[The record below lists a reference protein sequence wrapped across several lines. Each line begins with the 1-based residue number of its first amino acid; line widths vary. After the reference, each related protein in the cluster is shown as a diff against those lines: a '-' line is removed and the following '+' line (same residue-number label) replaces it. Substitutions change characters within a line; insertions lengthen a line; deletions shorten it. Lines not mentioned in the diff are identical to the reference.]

1 MDRPTTPTP
10 FEEATTERNPVQ
22 EEVQRRREAM
32 GKWRGRTPT
41 GKLLPG
47 GKKRRS
53 KTRKSR
59 KARRVT
65 RRKL

>member
-1 MDRPTTPTP
+1 MERPGSPAQV
-10 FEEATTERNPVQ
+10 ESESANPVQ
-22 EEVQRRREAM
+22 EEIQRRREAM

-41 GKLLPG
+41 GKVLPG